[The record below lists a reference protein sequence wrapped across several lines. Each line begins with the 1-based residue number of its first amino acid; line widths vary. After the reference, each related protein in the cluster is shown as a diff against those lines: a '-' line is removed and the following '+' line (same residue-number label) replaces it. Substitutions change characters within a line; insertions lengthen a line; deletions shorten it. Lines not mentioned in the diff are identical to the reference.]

1 MNHNHRTFFA
11 DLKSLLFK
19 KSPSCISN
27 NLINCYDS
35 TENGNGREDALR
47 IKIESILMYS
57 AGFWTFIIFI
67 CGIVLND
74 PKYEETTITIVGAF
88 SVVGSLVFY
97 GAPLMNMVEIV
108 RTKDSSSLY
117 VPALLI
123 NGVSCTLWFFY
134 VLLGVYAVI
143 VWLPN
148 IIGLGLVAVELGM
161 CFMYPAKMS
170 KGIGSVNKDEPLSE
184 YAVYSSSRHMSNADL
199 IFPNM
204 ISARFSAKSQKMA
217 TINENDQSSRMK
229 GSLEKIPQ
237 VEEQN
242 PMWAEKYDNQTD

>member
-1 MNHNHRTFFA
+1 
-11 DLKSLLFK
+11 
-19 KSPSCISN
+19 
-27 NLINCYDS
+27 
-35 TENGNGREDALR
+35 
-47 IKIESILMYS
+47 MYS

-88 SVVGSLVFY
+88 SVVGSLMFY

-117 VPALLI
+117 APALFI

-134 VLLGVYAVI
+134 GLLGVYAVI

-148 IIGLGLVAVELGM
+148 IIGLGLVVVELGM
-161 CFMYPAKMS
+161 CCMYPAKRS
-170 KGIGSVNKDEPLSE
+170 KSIGSGEENEPLSE

-199 IFPNM
+199 IFPINM
-204 ISARFSAKSQKMA
+204 MVGESEAVRSSRAASIARYSAKEGKKSQKMA
-217 TINENDQSSRMK
+217 TIREDDPS
-229 GSLEKIPQ
+229 GSFEESKMPQ
-237 VEEQN
+237 DEEQDPQYTSN
-242 PMWAEKYDNQTD
+242 AMRATKYDNKSSV